1 MLANTAGITA
11 PDRLMDVSNALYDR
25 VMDVN
30 MRGCFHLTQAVV
42 PAMLVL
48 ASQDAPTRTTLCAGA
63 GAFEAAH
70 ITLTHGVYVGSGPDA
85 DEQLAARLPQ
95 VLDRAQDTVP
105 GGGNAQGE
113 NELRLARAGH

>member
-1 MLANTAGITA
+1 MTQDLFPPDMLQAFG
-11 PDRLMDVSNALYDR
+11 PE
-25 VMDVN
+25 
-30 MRGCFHLTQAVV
+30 AVV

-70 ITLTHGVYVGSGPDA
+70 ITLTHGVYVGTAADA

-95 VLDRAQDTVP
+95 VLDRMQDTVP

-113 NELRLARAGH
+113 NELRLARAGR